1 MSNSQINLPKT
12 AFSMKANLPAREP
25 EILEYWQKIN
35 LYRELRNSSKGKEKF
50 VLHDGPPYA
59 NGNIHMGTALNKILK
74 DIIVKFHQMD
84 GKDSIYVPGW
94 DCHGLPI
101 EWKIEE
107 QYKKNKKNKNDVPIV
122 EFRKECRLFAEKWIE
137 VHKGQFKR
145 LGVVGDWE
153 NYYST
158 MSFDAEAQIVRE
170 LGKFL
175 KEGSLYRGFK
185 PVLWSTVEK
194 TALADA
200 EVERV
205 LSMADGALLLIDS
218 AEGVMPQTKFV
229 LSKALKQGLKP
240 IVVINKLD
248 KADQRA
254 NEVLDETFDLFVSLD
269 ANEEQLDFPVLYAS
283 GRSGWADTEVD
294 GPRENLNP
302 LLDLILDHVKPAK
315 FEKEK
320 PFAMLSTLLYADS
333 FLGRSLVG
341 RITQGTA
348 KANQSIKAINLNGE
362 KVDEGKLTKIFRYE
376 GTKKVPIEVGEA
388 GDIVVIAG
396 LENANV
402 ADTICDLDVNEPISA
417 TPIDPPTMSITIT
430 VNTSPLAGKEGK
442 KLTSTQI
449 RDRLLQEAQNNVG
462 ITFAE
467 NNGND
472 SFVVSGRGELMLE
485 ILLTQMRREGF
496 EMTVSPPKVLYQT
509 DESGKKLEPIEEI
522 TMDLDEEYSSK
533 VIDSMNRRKGKL
545 IDLKDTGKD
554 KKRLIFHAPTR
565 GLMGYTSRFLTLTKG
580 NGVINRIFHSYGPFE
595 GEMEGRR
602 NGALIA
608 MEQGKAV
615 AFAIFN
621 LQARGEMFV
630 THNDPV
636 YPGMIV
642 GLSPKPGDMIINVM
656 KGKKLTNMR
665 TQGTD
670 ENVVLTPVR
679 KMSIAEQLSMLNTDE
694 ALEITPESCRL
705 RKSILDPHERKRS
718 EKSGAAA

>member
-1 MSNSQINLPKT
+1 MTDAIRNITIIAHVDHGKTTLIDNLMKQSGTFRDNENVEERVMDSGELEKERGITILAKPTSINWKNSRIN
-12 AFSMKANLPAREP
+12 
-25 EILEYWQKIN
+25 
-35 LYRELRNSSKGKEKF
+35 
-50 VLHDGPPYA
+50 
-59 NGNIHMGTALNKILK
+59 
-74 DIIVKFHQMD
+74 IID
-84 GKDSIYVPGW
+84 TPGHR
-94 DCHGLPI
+94 D
-101 EWKIEE
+101 
-107 QYKKNKKNKNDVPIV
+107 
-122 EFRKECRLFAEKWIE
+122 FA
-137 VHKGQFKR
+137 
-145 LGVVGDWE
+145 
-153 NYYST
+153 
-158 MSFDAEAQIVRE
+158 
-170 LGKFL
+170 
-175 KEGSLYRGFK
+175 
-185 PVLWSTVEK
+185 
-194 TALADA
+194 A

-205 LSMADGALLLIDS
+205 LHMADGALLLIDS

-248 KADQRA
+248 KTDQRA
-254 NEVLDETFDLFVSLD
+254 NEVLDETFDLFVNLD
-269 ANEEQLDFPVLYAS
+269 ANEEQLDFPVIYAS
-283 GRSGWADTEVD
+283 GRAGWASKEVN
-294 GPRENLNP
+294 GPRENLQP
-302 LLDLILDHVKPAK
+302 LLNLIIDHVKPSTFDK
-315 FEKEK
+315 TK

-341 RITQGTA
+341 RIAQGTA
-348 KANQSIKAINLNGE
+348 KANQQIKAINLNGE
-362 KVDEGKLTKIFRYE
+362 KIDEGRLTKIFRYE
-376 GTKKVPIEVGEA
+376 GTKKVPIEKGEA
-388 GDIVVIAG
+388 GDIVIIAG
-396 LENANV
+396 LEKANV
-402 ADTICDLDVNEPISA
+402 ADTICDLEVKEPINA

-430 VNTSPLAGKEGK
+430 VNSSPLAGTEGK

-449 RDRLLQEAQNNVG
+449 RDRLKLEAENNVG
-462 ITFAE
+462 INFDE
-467 NNGND
+467 NENKD
-472 SFVVSGRGELMLE
+472 AFVISGRGELMLE

-496 EMTVSPPKVLYQT
+496 EMTVSPPKVLYKT

-522 TMDLDEEYSSK
+522 TMDLDEEHSSK

-545 IDLKDTGKD
+545 IELKDTGTN

-602 NGALIA
+602 NGALIS

-630 THNDPV
+630 THNDSV

-670 ENVVLTPVR
+670 ENVLLTPVR

-705 RKSILDPHERKRS
+705 RKAILDPHERKRS

>member
-1 MSNSQINLPKT
+1 MSQEIRNITIIAHVDHGKTTLIDNLMKQSGSFRDNEVVDERLMDSGELEKERGITILAKPASINWK
-12 AFSMKANLPAREP
+12 SSR
-25 EILEYWQKIN
+25 IN
-35 LYRELRNSSKGKEKF
+35 
-50 VLHDGPPYA
+50 
-59 NGNIHMGTALNKILK
+59 
-74 DIIVKFHQMD
+74 IID
-84 GKDSIYVPGW
+84 TPGHR
-94 DCHGLPI
+94 D
-101 EWKIEE
+101 
-107 QYKKNKKNKNDVPIV
+107 
-122 EFRKECRLFAEKWIE
+122 FA
-137 VHKGQFKR
+137 
-145 LGVVGDWE
+145 
-153 NYYST
+153 
-158 MSFDAEAQIVRE
+158 
-170 LGKFL
+170 
-175 KEGSLYRGFK
+175 
-185 PVLWSTVEK
+185 
-194 TALADA
+194 A

-229 LSKALKQGLKP
+229 LAKALKQGLKP

-283 GRSGWADTEVD
+283 GRSGWADKEVD

-302 LLDLILDHVKPAK
+302 LLDQIIDHVKPAELDK
-315 FEKEK
+315 SK
-320 PFAMLSTLLYADS
+320 PFAMLSTLLYSDS

-341 RITQGTA
+341 RINQGTA
-348 KANQSIKAINLNGE
+348 KANQAIKAIDLDGN
-362 KVDEGKLTKIFRYE
+362 KVDEGRLTKIFRYE

-396 LENANV
+396 LEKANV
-402 ADTICDLDVNEPISA
+402 ADTICDLEVNDPIPA

-430 VNTSPLAGKEGK
+430 VNTSPLAGTEGK

-462 ITFAE
+462 ITFSE
-467 NNGND
+467 NDGND

-496 EMTVSPPKVLYQT
+496 EMTVSPPKVLF
-509 DESGKKLEPIEEI
+509 KKDDAGNRLEPIEEI
-522 TMDLDEEYSSK
+522 TVDIDEEYSSK

-580 NGVINRIFHSYGPFE
+580 NGVINRIFHGYGAYE
-595 GEMEGRR
+595 GDMEGRR

-636 YPGMIV
+636 YAGMIV
-642 GLSPKPGDMIINVM
+642 GLTPKPGDMIINVM

-694 ALEITPESCRL
+694 ALEITPASCRL
-705 RKSILDPHERKRS
+705 RKAILDPHERKRN